1 MTPHNAVDARVWTA
15 VKVPS
20 TRKVWLK
27 LKAHKTESTIAMKNL
42 LNVPV
47 FLSSCSPK
55 DMTGIA
61 EAKNT
66 YVVGAKI
73 LNQNHGKRHKFAVAF
88 LWTSYKVVSGELTSL
103 H

>member
-1 MTPHNAVDARVWTA
+1 
-15 VKVPS
+15 
-20 TRKVWLK
+20 
-27 LKAHKTESTIAMKNL
+27 MKNL
-42 LNVPV
+42 QVPV

-73 LNQNHGKRHKFAVAF
+73 LNQDHEKRHKFAIA
-88 LWTSYKVVSGELTSL
+88 LL
-103 H
+103 